1 MLTHFPP
8 EILVTNEFAYVND
21 SKLVVFPLLLLNFL
35 SQILKELICQVSLM
49 RAAEREQ
56 EA

>member
-8 EILVTNEFAYVND
+8 EILATNEFAYENN
-21 SKLVVFPLLLLNFL
+21 SKLVVFPQLILNFP

-49 RAAEREQ
+49 RAAAREQ